1 MKQPQVIITGFGRD
15 IRLTDL
21 VKKIGTPEEDD
32 ILKIQLSEGQ
42 IMNYRDVNLA
52 TQEEIEAF
60 FYFTMWAENKFK
72 DSLGENKCTEQ
83 EAEQPK

>member
-1 MKQPQVIITGFGRD
+1 MKQPQTIVVGFGKG

-21 VKKIGTPEEDD
+21 VKKIGTSDEDD

-42 IMNYRDVNLA
+42 IMDYRDVARA

-60 FYFTMWAENKFK
+60 FLFTMWAENKFK
-72 DSLGENKCTEQ
+72 EGLNNDASV
-83 EAEQPK
+83 

>member
-1 MKQPQVIITGFGRD
+1 MMKQPQMIITGFGNN

-42 IMNYRDVNLA
+42 LMNYRDITRA

-60 FYFTMWAENKFK
+60 FFFTMWAENKFK
-72 DSLGENKCTEQ
+72 EEINVQQSS
-83 EAEQPK
+83 